1 MMKHDLRHQLYL
13 LIHGAQ
19 TLEEAI
25 KAARHTP
32 STVNEHWD
40 TLVRYGRLVHTVL
53 ELGSGFSTLAWLAS
67 AGHVTTVDVEPLP
80 WTDRLVEL
88 AGDQLDAHTGSDL
101 DFPPRAVDLLYID
114 TLQTYDQLRQEL
126 ALHGPHAGLI
136 VMHDVESFGTAD
148 SPLTRQYCPGDRGL
162 IPAIQEF
169 CAEHGY
175 KVLEHFYHQHGLMI
189 LERP

>member
-1 MMKHDLRHQLYL
+1 MMDHDYRHQLYL

-19 TLEEAI
+19 TLKEAI
-25 KAARHTP
+25 RVARRTP
-32 STVNEHWD
+32 STISEHWG

-67 AGHVTTVDVEPLP
+67 AGHVTTIDVEPLP

-88 AGDQLDAHTGSDL
+88 ADGKLEAHTGSDL
-101 DFPPRAVDLLYID
+101 DFSPRKVDLLYID
-114 TLQTYDQLRQEL
+114 TLHTYDQLRQEL

-148 SPLTRQYCPGDRGL
+148 SPLTRENHPGDRGL

-169 CAEHGY
+169 CAAHGY
-175 KVLEHFYHQHGLMI
+175 KVLEHFYNQHGLMI
-189 LERP
+189 LEAP